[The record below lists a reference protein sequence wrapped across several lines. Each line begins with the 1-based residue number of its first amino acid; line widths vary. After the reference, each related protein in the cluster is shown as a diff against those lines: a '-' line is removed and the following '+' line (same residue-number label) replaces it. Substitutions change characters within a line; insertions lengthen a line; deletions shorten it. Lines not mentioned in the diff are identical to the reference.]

1 MRLVVLQRWTRLGRK
16 QAIQS
21 AVRLGRIQ
29 WGRSLFPDR
38 ARGRRESL
46 QHIADSYLDVEIRVR
61 SMLQAQ
67 RRHNNDNT
75 ATATATAAATAAATA
90 IATTIATTTT
100 TTIIITAIL
109 LLLLL
114 IIIITLCC
122 YYDPQYFARPHG
134 VEVLDRAHGGHRGD
148 LYMCMCVCIYIER
161 EREM

>member
-100 TTIIITAIL
+100 TTINNNSNTTTTTTNNNNNIML
-109 LLLLL
+109 LLRSP
-114 IIIITLCC
+114 IFRKTSW
-122 YYDPQYFARPHG
+122 G
-134 VEVLDRAHGGHRGD
+134 
-148 LYMCMCVCIYIER
+148 
-161 EREM
+161 